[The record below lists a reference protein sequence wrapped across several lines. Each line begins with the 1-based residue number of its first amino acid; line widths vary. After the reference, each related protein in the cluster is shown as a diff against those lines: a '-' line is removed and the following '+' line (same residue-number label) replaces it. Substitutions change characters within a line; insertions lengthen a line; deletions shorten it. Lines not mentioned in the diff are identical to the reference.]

1 MPRRRPLRARPT
13 PPGQGLEPAV
23 SPGHGPEAAWSRIA
37 RRGVLFGAPAA
48 LLAGCGMLGAGE
60 EQAPTAGQGP
70 AGEAGADGADEVDD
84 GPEAE
89 LSADDP
95 SGTGTVALGGVVI
108 EDVMDVGAL
117 VEPLDDSPPLLHPL
131 AAVTVTGMALLHE
144 LTPERFT

>member
-23 SPGHGPEAAWSRIA
+23 SPGHGPEAACSRIA

-60 EQAPTAGQGP
+60 EQAPTAGQGA

-84 GPEAE
+84 GQEVE
-89 LSADDP
+89 LIEEHA
-95 SGTGTVALGGVVI
+95 SGSVTFTLDGLLVEVG
-108 EDVMDVGAL
+108 MDV
-117 VEPLDDSPPLLHPL
+117 
-131 AAVTVTGMALLHE
+131 
-144 LTPERFT
+144 

>member
-23 SPGHGPEAAWSRIA
+23 SPGHGPEAACSRIA

-70 AGEAGADGADEVDD
+70 AGEAGDRKSTR
-84 GPEAE
+84 
-89 LSADDP
+89 LNS
-95 SGTGTVALGGVVI
+95 SHVAISYAGFCLKKK
-108 EDVMDVGAL
+108 
-117 VEPLDDSPPLLHPL
+117 
-131 AAVTVTGMALLHE
+131 
-144 LTPERFT
+144 

>member
-23 SPGHGPEAAWSRIA
+23 SPGHGPEAACSRIA

-84 GPEAE
+84 GQEAE
-89 LSADDP
+89 LIEDHP
-95 SGTGTVALGGVVI
+95 SGTATVTLDGVVI
-108 EDVMDVGAL
+108 EDVKIGRASRR
-117 VEPLDDSPPLLHPL
+117 ER
-131 AAVTVTGMALLHE
+131 TGKRE
-144 LTPERFT
+144 VVRGG